1 MTVENMKP
9 RRRRRAD
16 SKEAAVQDM
25 INGERVI
32 TPPADYT
39 LTTAELLIFNEIIT
53 ELPKGEWTDHMIR
66 IAADLARMIAD
77 VRAETDA
84 VRREGSVVEGANGG
98 PIRNP
103 RCAQLASLRQNIAT
117 TRRSLA
123 IHSRAKGGM
132 DTQGLARRRE
142 LQRGNEAFP
151 MDDDD
156 EGLLARP
163 PAGFH
168 IEGVH

>member
-1 MTVENMKP
+1 MSSDVKKP
-9 RRRRRAD
+9 RRQRAD
-16 SKEAAVQDM
+16 SKEAAVKDM
-25 INGERVI
+25 FNGERII
-32 TPPADYT
+32 TPPADYF
-39 LTTAELLIFNEIIT
+39 LTGAEITIFNEVIA

-66 IAADLARMIAD
+66 IAADLTRMIAD
-77 VRAETDA
+77 ARAEADA
-84 VRREGSVVEGANGG
+84 IRREGSVVEGASGG

-103 RCAQLASLRQNIAT
+103 RCAELASLRACIAT

-151 MDDDD
+151 LDDDD

-163 PAGFH
+163 PADFDFN
-168 IEGVH
+168 GVH